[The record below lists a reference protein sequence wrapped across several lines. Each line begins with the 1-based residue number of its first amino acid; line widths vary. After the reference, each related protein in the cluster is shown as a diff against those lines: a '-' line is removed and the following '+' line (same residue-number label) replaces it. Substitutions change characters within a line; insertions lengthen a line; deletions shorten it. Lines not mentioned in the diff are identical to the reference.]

1 MARYREKDGPDLVWN
16 KIRRRITQELNIA
29 IADRREEVL
38 NALLTK
44 AWDEFSAAIDDGK
57 LKEVEG
63 KYARYVEAV
72 ARDII
77 PELAAAGEADE

>member
-16 KIRRRITQELNIA
+16 KIRRRITRELDIA

-44 AWDEFSAAIDDGK
+44 AWDDFTAALADDK
-57 LKEVEG
+57 LKEVESR
-63 KYARYVEAV
+63 YARYVESI
-72 ARDII
+72 ARDIV
-77 PELAAAGEADE
+77 PELAAGEADE